1 MIYCMANFDS
11 KVGLAIVLFA
21 ILNLLVLSLKSVYVP
36 GETAFGFYVPLQD
49 GTVLSY
55 QYDTKTKNKILP
67 LIIWATDFANDAWS
81 RAALTWDYSVD
92 MFLQSNFFADNATYL
107 FVAKRDVVDLELFRT
122 AVFSRAST
130 LGIDPI
136 NLKRLLFANDTFYSE
151 KFKSTAPILV
161 DNINQWTST
170 TSRMNIYYPNPTNS
184 SQSLV
189 LNISRLDCYWPNC
202 GTSMPSSP
210 TQLVDVGDACGNIS
224 IAVKGKVVM
233 VTANFCSYE
242 KAALNVYSHG
252 GIAALVVMRESEKVT
267 LQINTAGDVYIP
279 IFTTSI
285 HFSDGMRLKA
295 LLAAASTSAVARVVT
310 IKIYSQVVS
319 GNFLVIDA
327 AGQLQE
333 IGSTINAD
341 LRLASWAAQYEVYLQ
356 RLDRQLYTG
365 AYIVPLFQGN
375 AYKKI
380 VLEK

>member
-1 MIYCMANFDS
+1 MANFDS

-55 QYDTKTKNKILP
+55 QYDTKTKNKTLS

-81 RAALTWDYSVD
+81 RTALTCDYSVD

-122 AVFSRAST
+122 ALFSRAST

-161 DNINQWTST
+161 DYLNQRTST

-189 LNISRLDCYWPNC
+189 LNISRLDCYFHC
-202 GTSMPSSP
+202 CERKG
-210 TQLVDVGDACGNIS
+210 GDGD
-224 IAVKGKVVM
+224 
-233 VTANFCSYE
+233 
-242 KAALNVYSHG
+242 
-252 GIAALVVMRESEKVT
+252 REC
-267 LQINTAGDVYIP
+267 
-279 IFTTSI
+279 
-285 HFSDGMRLKA
+285 
-295 LLAAASTSAVARVVT
+295 LL
-310 IKIYSQVVS
+310 
-319 GNFLVIDA
+319 L
-327 AGQLQE
+327 
-333 IGSTINAD
+333 
-341 LRLASWAAQYEVYLQ
+341 
-356 RLDRQLYTG
+356 
-365 AYIVPLFQGN
+365 
-375 AYKKI
+375 
-380 VLEK
+380 